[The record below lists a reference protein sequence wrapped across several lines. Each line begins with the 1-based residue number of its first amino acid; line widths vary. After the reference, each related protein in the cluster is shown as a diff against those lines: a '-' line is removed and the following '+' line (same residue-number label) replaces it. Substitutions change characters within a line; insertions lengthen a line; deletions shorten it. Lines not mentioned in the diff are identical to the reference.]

1 MTPRSQ
7 RLQPAAEQAR
17 ERREQALQRLAEQQQ
32 RLLKAE
38 QQLAELQRY
47 RGEYALGAVAGGL
60 SVEALLNRQQFVER
74 IDRAIAQQLIELERL
89 RRQLVSASDGWR
101 QAHAREQALG
111 SVIANML
118 KQEQASESRREQSEV
133 DERMQYRRG
142 PVRSSGAKSSSSI
155 EPSASDSEPPSS
167 DFNPFSP

>member
-7 RLQPAAEQAR
+7 RLQPAADQAR
-17 ERREQALQRLAEQQQ
+17 DRREQALQRLAEQQQ

-47 RGEYALGAVAGGL
+47 RNEYALGIAAGGL
-60 SVEALLNRQQFVER
+60 SVDVLLNRQQFVER
-74 IDRAIAQQLIELERL
+74 IDRAIAQQSIEMERL
-89 RRQLVSASDGWR
+89 HRQLALASEGWR

-111 SVIANML
+111 SVIAHML
-118 KQEQASESRREQSEV
+118 KQEQASESRREQSEI

-142 PVRSSGAKSSSSI
+142 PTRSSAQS
-155 EPSASDSEPPSS
+155 PNSDDDLPP
-167 DFNPFSP
+167 DFNPSAMSFRP